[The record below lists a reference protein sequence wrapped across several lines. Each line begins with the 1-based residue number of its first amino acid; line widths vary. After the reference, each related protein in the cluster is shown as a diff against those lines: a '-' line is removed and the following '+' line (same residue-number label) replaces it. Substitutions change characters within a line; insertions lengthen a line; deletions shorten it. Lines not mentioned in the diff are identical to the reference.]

1 MNPERFIS
9 VVEVFGKREIKMTL
23 WIFILILLAL
33 LGTPLFIIISAI
45 ALLAFHS
52 IEIDSSAIMIEMYRM
67 ASAPTLLAIPL
78 FTFTGY
84 LLAESNAPKRLMN
97 LNRALFGHLAG
108 GTSIIVLVSCAFF
121 TAFTGA
127 SGVTIIALGGLL
139 FPILLK
145 EKYPNKFSLGLM
157 TSSGSLGLLFPPS
170 LPLILYGLVS
180 KTNVDKLFIAG
191 IIPGILMI
199 LILSAYSIKVAR
211 ISKPIK
217 KAFNFKEVFIAS
229 KEAGWEIPLP
239 LIILVGIYGG
249 IFTVTE
255 AAAVAAFYTLL
266 TEVVIYKDLHL
277 FKDVPRI
284 MKESMILIGGILIIL
299 GMAMGLTNY
308 LIDEEIPMKILAF
321 MKNHIDSQLTFLM
334 LLNIFLLIVG
344 CMMDIFSAIIV
355 VVPLIVPIAQS
366 FGVDMVHLGIIFLT
380 NLEIGYST
388 PPVGINLFIAS
399 SRFNKPVVELYGA
412 VIPFLGLRLIGLIII
427 TYFPWLSLAL
437 VHFFN

>member
-1 MNPERFIS
+1 
-9 VVEVFGKREIKMTL
+9 MTI
-23 WIFILILLAL
+23 WILIFILLAL

-52 IEIDSSAIMIEMYRM
+52 VEIDSSAIMIEMYRM

-84 LLAESNAPKRLMN
+84 MLAESKAPQRLMN

-139 FPILLK
+139 YPILLK
-145 EKYPNKFSLGLM
+145 EKYPEKFSLGLM

-170 LPLILYGLVS
+170 LPLILYGLVA
-180 KTNVDKLFIAG
+180 KTSVDKLFIAG

-199 LILSAYSIKVAR
+199 FIISIYNINVSR
-211 ISKPIK
+211 VSQPIK
-217 KAFNFKEVFIAS
+217 KPINFKEIFIAA

-239 LIILVGIYGG
+239 IIILVGIYGG

-255 AAAVAAFYTLL
+255 AAAIAAFYTLF
-266 TEVVIYKDLHL
+266 TEVVVYRDLHL
-277 FKDVPRI
+277 SKDIPRI
-284 MKESMILIGGILIIL
+284 MKESMVLIGGILIIL
-299 GMAMGLTNY
+299 GMAMGLTNF
-308 LIDEEIPMKILAF
+308 LIDEQIPMKILDM
-321 MKNHIDSQLTFLM
+321 MKNYIDSKLMFLM
-334 LLNIFLLIVG
+334 LLNVFLLIVG

-366 FGVDMVHLGIIFLT
+366 YGVDMVHLGIIFLT

-399 SRFNKPVVELYGA
+399 SRFKKPVVELYSA
-412 VIPFLGLRLIGLIII
+412 VLPFLGLRLLGLLFI
-427 TYFPWLSLAL
+427 TYIPWLSLVL
-437 VHFFN
+437 VDLLY